1 MRLSTGL
8 AVTALV
14 ALAACGKS
22 GDPSGGNAAAGTH
35 GSTAATGGT
44 GGSGIR
50 PGLYETTTE
59 MKMSGLPPSMA
70 KAMEGTKTTSRNC
83 VTPEEA
89 NRPSGEI
96 FSGDK
101 KEGCESKDN
110 VFAGGRIKGTLVC
123 KGKRPGEGMSTINM
137 DGTYGSDNYDVRTMM
152 TISASGREMK
162 MEGHTVGH
170 RVGDC
175 PAGSGDSK

>member
-1 MRLSTGL
+1 MRLTTGL
-8 AVTALV
+8 AVTALI
-14 ALAACGKS
+14 ALAGCGKS
-22 GDPSGGNAAAGTH
+22 GDSSGGNSAAGDRGSASAAAG
-35 GSTAATGGT
+35 S
-44 GGSGIR
+44 GGSGIQ
-50 PGLYETTTE
+50 PGMYETTTE
-59 MKMSGLPPSMA
+59 MKMSGLPANLA

-89 NRPSGEI
+89 NRPSGEL
-96 FSGDK
+96 FSGEK

-123 KGKRPGEGMSTINM
+123 KGKRPGEGVSTITM

-152 TISASGREMK
+152 TMSAEGREMK
-162 MEGHTVGH
+162 MEGHTVGR

-175 PAGSGDSK
+175 PKGSDDSQ